1 MYVRRLTLA
10 IWHHCKNYHSD

>member
-10 IWHHCKNYHSD
+10 IWHHFKNYHSD